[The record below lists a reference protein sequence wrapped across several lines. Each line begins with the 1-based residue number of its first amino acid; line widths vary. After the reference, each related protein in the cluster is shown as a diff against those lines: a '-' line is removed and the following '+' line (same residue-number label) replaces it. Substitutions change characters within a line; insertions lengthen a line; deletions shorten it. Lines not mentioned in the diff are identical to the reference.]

1 MEKYEIDENTAKV
14 AKEIN
19 SFDDYKSNS
28 ATSEYESLLNNFNNE
43 IDRLIKLYP
52 QNINDET
59 LKLIEYY
66 KDKYSKKLAF
76 AINKSNSIEA
86 RMPSILISGAGNFNT
101 RKKEKQNNARE
112 SFWKEYGNLFE
123 QDNYYF
129 NKIKNIITDK
139 TIYSDDALAVEK
151 LEAKIDSLTDNQNK
165 MKLVNAYY
173 KKHKTLTDCEL
184 LTTQEIKSLNEVM
197 TRFSYYGQPYPSFEL
212 TNNNANIHRL
222 VDRLNNLKSLKERA
236 ENNTNDYIEVKGL
249 QTVEDTTD
257 MRIRLIFDEIPN
269 NEIRNLLKQNGFKWS
284 PKNTAWQ
291 RQLTNNGIYA
301 TKQLLSK
308 LKELEEI

>member
-1 MEKYEIDENTAKV
+1 MTTCKICIAYIRRKKMEKYEIDENTAKV

-129 NKIKNIITDK
+129 NKIK
-139 TIYSDDALAVEK
+139 
-151 LEAKIDSLTDNQNK
+151 
-165 MKLVNAYY
+165 LVNAYY

-212 TNNNANIHRL
+212 TNN
-222 VDRLNNLKSLKERA
+222 
-236 ENNTNDYIEVKGL
+236 
-249 QTVEDTTD
+249 
-257 MRIRLIFDEIPN
+257 
-269 NEIRNLLKQNGFKWS
+269 
-284 PKNTAWQ
+284 
-291 RQLTNNGIYA
+291 
-301 TKQLLSK
+301 
-308 LKELEEI
+308 